1 MPLTQSQ
8 TAQLRSLL
16 DGRWRALVDEI
27 RQDVDKTRRE
37 QYDSLVGATH
47 DSGEESVADL
57 IADLGQAELTRD
69 LTELREVEAARRR
82 LTDGSYGVCV
92 DCGADIALERLRANP
107 TAARCVPCQA
117 RHEKTYR

>member
-8 TAQLRSLL
+8 TAQLRRHL
-16 DGRWRALVDEI
+16 DTRWRALLDEI

-47 DSGEESVADL
+47 DSGDESVADL

-69 LTELREVEAARRR
+69 LGELRDVEAARRR
-82 LTDGSYGVCV
+82 LADGSYGVCV
-92 DCGADIALERLRANP
+92 DCGVEIAVERLRANP
-107 TAARCVPCQA
+107 AAARCLTSQA